1 MLDPT
6 AASNNR
12 CLPERVGAPVKAG
25 DLWPAF
31 FLYSKNILKAPK
43 RIESLIED
51 DLIDDV
57 LRSLMSGKEAQ
68 VYLVRCG
75 QEIRCAKVYK
85 DVADRSFKHAAQYQE
100 GRKARNS
107 RRQRAMAKRSKFGR
121 EQQEVVWQTAEVDA
135 LYALADAGVRVP
147 KAYGLF
153 DGVLLME
160 LITGADGEVAPR
172 LNDITMSAEQ
182 AVKDH
187 AKVMNYVLRML
198 CVGLVHGD
206 LSEFNVLQSEDG
218 PVIIDFPQVVNAAA
232 NNHAESML
240 QRDVGNITQYYAQY
254 APELADSH
262 YAEEIW
268 ELHEKGL
275 LKPDLK
281 LTGEFEFSTEA
292 ADVEGVL
299 HLIDVAYQEE
309 QERLRRLNE

>member
-1 MLDPT
+1 MLFGP
-6 AASNNR
+6 R
-12 CLPERVGAPVKAG
+12 CFP
-25 DLWPAF
+25 
-31 FLYSKNILKAPK
+31 YSKNILKAPK
-43 RIESLIED
+43 RIKPLIED
-51 DLIDDV
+51 GLVDEV

-85 DVADRSFKHAAQYQE
+85 DAADRSFKHAVQYQE

-107 RRQRAMAKRSKFGR
+107 RRTRAMSRRSKFGR
-121 EQQEVVWQTAEVDA
+121 EQQEAVWQTAEVDA
-135 LYALADAGVRVP
+135 LYALAEAGVRVP
-147 KAYGLF
+147 KPYGLI

-160 LITGADGEVAPR
+160 LITDADGEVAPR
-172 LNDITMSAEQ
+172 LNDITMPAEQ

-206 LSEFNVLQSEDG
+206 LSEFNILQNEEG

-240 QRDVGNITQYYAQY
+240 QRDVGNITDYYAQY

-268 ELHEKGL
+268 ELYEKGL

-292 ADVEGVL
+292 VDVDGVV